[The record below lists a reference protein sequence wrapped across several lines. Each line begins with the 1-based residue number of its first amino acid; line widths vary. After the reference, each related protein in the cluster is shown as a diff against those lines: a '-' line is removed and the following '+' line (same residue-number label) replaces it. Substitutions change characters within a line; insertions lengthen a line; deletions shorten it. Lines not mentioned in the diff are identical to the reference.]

1 MDKRIREKI
10 ALFVFAFLVVFA
22 AVVLIGYFT
31 TGRSWSVAASFVD
44 DRVGRMDGYTVIG
57 YAGVVDERSLGDSED
72 SENSGEDSATVDEG
86 QGLRDDPSSSNA
98 SEAGDDAAG
107 ADTLG
112 STASSSTDEGA
123 VGDSAESVMGSFES
137 FRAAPSPV
145 ADAAAGESSESEDVG
160 SSEASGAA
168 ISIGLDVLA
177 LYADMVPASS
187 LGVFVSDIRQIYAD
201 KGAGTL
207 TLDLYRVLEDGFPE
221 IYEEG
226 GKRIGVYGADVYT
239 SKAWLG
245 HYMKYFEENDAD
257 IVIGVT
263 PRTGYL
269 ATYDG
274 TDVVLVTTSDEGI
287 STQGFFSSSTFVVRS
302 PEKGDVGLVIL
313 TSNGTASSKVFD
325 N

>member
-22 AVVLIGYFT
+22 AVVFIGYFT

-57 YAGVVDERSLGDSED
+57 YAGVVDERSLGDSEG
-72 SENSGEDSATVDEG
+72 SEKSGEDRQRLMRVRAPMTPLLQMHPKPATMLRALIPWG
-86 QGLRDDPSSSNA
+86 QLCLPRPTKVQLAIRLKA
-98 SEAGDDAAG
+98 S
-107 ADTLG
+107 
-112 STASSSTDEGA
+112 
-123 VGDSAESVMGSFES
+123 MGSLIIC
-137 FRAAPSPV
+137 AAPSPV

-221 IYEEG
+221 IYEVG

-287 STQGFFSSSTFVVRS
+287 STQGFFSGSTFVVRS

-325 N
+325 NS

>member
-1 MDKRIREKI
+1 MDKRTREKI

-72 SENSGEDSATVDEG
+72 SENSGDDSATVDEG
-86 QGLRDDPSSSNA
+86 QGLRDDSSSNA

-137 FRAAPSPV
+137 FRASHSQV
-145 ADAAAGESSESEDVG
+145 ADVAAGESSESEDAG

-177 LYADMVPASS
+177 LYADMVPASL
-187 LGVFVSDIRQIYAD
+187 LGVFVSDVRQIYAD

-221 IYEEG
+221 IYEVG

-269 ATYDG
+269 ATYEG

-287 STQGFFSSSTFVVRS
+287 STQGYFSGSTFVVRS

>member
-1 MDKRIREKI
+1 MDKRTREKI

-57 YAGVVDERSLGDSED
+57 YAGVVDERSLGDSEG
-72 SENSGEDSATVDEG
+72 SEKSGEDSATVDEG
-86 QGLRDDPSSSNA
+86 QGLRDDSSSNA

-145 ADAAAGESSESEDVG
+145 ADVAAGESSESEDAG

-221 IYEEG
+221 IYEVG

-269 ATYDG
+269 ATYEG

-287 STQGFFSSSTFVVRS
+287 STQGYFSGSTFVVRS

>member
-1 MDKRIREKI
+1 
-10 ALFVFAFLVVFA
+10 
-22 AVVLIGYFT
+22 
-31 TGRSWSVAASFVD
+31 
-44 DRVGRMDGYTVIG
+44 
-57 YAGVVDERSLGDSED
+57 
-72 SENSGEDSATVDEG
+72 
-86 QGLRDDPSSSNA
+86 
-98 SEAGDDAAG
+98 
-107 ADTLG
+107 
-112 STASSSTDEGA
+112 
-123 VGDSAESVMGSFES
+123 MGSFES

-221 IYEEG
+221 IYEVG

-269 ATYDG
+269 ATYEG

-287 STQGFFSSSTFVVRS
+287 STQGYFSGSTFVVRS